1 MNIEIKEEHQI
12 TVIALNGRLDE
23 MSAPEVE
30 TLVLPLAE
38 RSDTRLL
45 IDLSNVE
52 YVSSGGLRVLLMLSK
67 AVARA
72 HNSLRLCGLN
82 PFVNEVME
90 ISHLRS
96 NFQIHQSRELAIA
109 AYEL

>member
-1 MNIEIKEEHQI
+1 MNIEINLDRQV
-12 TVIALNGRLDE
+12 TVVGLNGRLDE

-30 TLVLPLAE
+30 TQVLPLAA
-38 RSDTRLL
+38 RPNTRLL
-45 IDLSNVE
+45 IDFNNVE

-67 AVARA
+67 SAERA
-72 HNSLRLCGLN
+72 HSNLRLCGLN

-96 NFQIHQSRELAIA
+96 SFQIHDAREQAIA
-109 AYEL
+109 AFEL

>member
-1 MNIEIKEEHQI
+1 MNIEIKEDRQV
-12 TVIALNGRLDE
+12 TVVELNGRLDE

-38 RSDTRLL
+38 RSNTRLL
-45 IDLSNVE
+45 IDFSNVE

-67 AVARA
+67 AAGRA
-72 HNSLRLCGLN
+72 YSSLRLCGLN

-96 NFQIHQSRELAIA
+96 NFQIHLSREQAIA
-109 AYEL
+109 AFEL